1 MHEYEIRPEHA
12 APARAKPR
20 MSTSAPMSILD
31 LQKAAGNKAVSNAI
45 AVQRK
50 YTGKPYI
57 EYGGLYNGSG
67 TIMHAELHPGKLP
80 EGSVPSVV
88 PPWWPDEGTA
98 ARKWTAAKLVQ
109 GHLLNHNIGGP
120 GNTMKNMTPITRST
134 NSTHLHKVE
143 TFVKKALLQDK
154 KVVEYEVSADYSGH
168 PTSEQLGSPT
178 SAIYKAVAPGMAK
191 KIVADY
197 TLYEGGKDAG
207 GGRWEIANEIGAFKG
222 DL

>member
-1 MHEYEIRPEHA
+1 MREYEA
-12 APARAKPR
+12 APENAGAARPKPR

-31 LQKAAGNKAVSNAI
+31 LQKAAGNKAVTGAI

-50 YTGKPYI
+50 LTGKPYI
-57 EYGGLYNGSG
+57 EYGPLYNGSG

-80 EGSVPSVV
+80 QGSVPSVV
-88 PPWWPDEGTA
+88 PPWWPDEGTD

-143 TFVKKALLQDK
+143 TTVKNALLSDK
-154 KVVEYEVSADYSGH
+154 KVVEYEVMADYSGH
-168 PTSEQLGSPT
+168 PTREQLGNP
-178 SAIYKAVAPGMAK
+178 APGIYKAVAPGLAK
-191 KIVADY
+191 RIVADY
-197 TLYEGGKDAG
+197 TIYEGKGKET
-207 GGRWEIANEIGAFKG
+207 GGRWEIANETGAFKG